1 MVGQPKPRGSLVLKI
16 VIVLLIGVLVYTI
29 WEPFDV
35 IRTEERNRTE
45 SRLRMGNIRNAQMAY
60 YSSYQTY
67 QQDLDSLIYWI
78 RTDSLV
84 VAKQDSIFTPLSGG
98 VFVPES
104 LKYSPASHTEY
115 EIQVDDTSSTHR
127 YVIRCPDDFGFVGDL
142 DDVSQLHRA
151 SWE

>member
-1 MVGQPKPRGSLVLKI
+1 MIGQPKPRGSLVLKI

-29 WEPFDV
+29 WEPFEI
-35 IRTEERNRTE
+35 IRTEEQNRTE
-45 SRLRMGNIRNAQMAY
+45 SRLRMANIRNAQMAY
-60 YSSYQTY
+60 YAEYQTY
-67 QQDLDSLIYWI
+67 QSDLDSLIRWI
-78 RTDSLV
+78 QTDSLV
-84 VAKQDSIFTPLSGG
+84 VAKRDSIFKPLSAG
-98 VFVPES
+98 VFIPES

-127 YVIRCPDDFGFVGDL
+127 YVIRCPDEFGFVSDL